1 MYEHQGVFNSIFK
14 IAMIGPKQRVWEE
27 EWREGKSWTV
37 VSGQVVKI
45 LVCQAK
51 VLTQHSES

>member
-1 MYEHQGVFNSIFK
+1 MYEDLGVFNSIFK
-14 IAMIGPKQRVWEE
+14 IVVIGPKQRVWEE
-27 EWREGKSWTV
+27 EWRERKNWTV